1 MQYTK
6 ILFSA
11 IVGAVIGYITNWLAI
26 KMLFRPHKEKR
37 IFGIK
42 IPFTPGLIPKEQG
55 RIAKSVGDAVG
66 NHLLTKEAMVDALK
80 DNKVDD
86 KFKQLI
92 NKKIKS
98 IINKNISIKDQL
110 RNIIGVQFE
119 RIVFNSKNK
128 LSNIILRTIR
138 KEDFKV
144 QFEDLIVDAIKVE
157 LRKSPKDIIESS
169 YYNIVRRKLLNNSVD
184 FKNSKEF
191 KNYLEKGV
199 QKKLIKFQNL
209 DKSLNEVIPLGVV
222 SSLKVYIYNKNHDIS
237 MGIKELLNDEKVQ
250 LKLQN
255 VFSELMSSNLNP
267 MVAMFLNPTT
277 IYNKIHSVLN
287 EHLDKEETQKEVA
300 LFVNDI
306 VDKMLKLKVSNII
319 SGLSEDAKVKNA
331 EAISDFIL
339 KNILEDEVFDEILLK
354 LEDKIKESGSIEELL
369 AKLNINSYEILRNI
383 IGNKVESILSSQE
396 IIEKIAFYTDKIIDK
411 ILETKICDI
420 TKGKEEEILSVAH
433 KMGENV
439 FDKFVKNEANQFLDC
454 FDISKIVENRINTFE
469 VSFAEKIILEIA
481 SKELSAIT
489 WLGALLGFIMG
500 LVSSLM
506 AMM

>member
-287 EHLDKEETQKEVA
+287 EHLDKEETQKEVV

-469 VSFAEKIILEIA
+469 VSFAEKVILEIA

-500 LVSSLM
+500 LISSLM

>member
-169 YYNIVRRKLLNNSVD
+169 YYNIVRRKLL
-184 FKNSKEF
+184 
-191 KNYLEKGV
+191 
-199 QKKLIKFQNL
+199 
-209 DKSLNEVIPLGVV
+209 
-222 SSLKVYIYNKNHDIS
+222 
-237 MGIKELLNDEKVQ
+237 
-250 LKLQN
+250 
-255 VFSELMSSNLNP
+255 
-267 MVAMFLNPTT
+267 
-277 IYNKIHSVLN
+277 
-287 EHLDKEETQKEVA
+287 
-300 LFVNDI
+300 
-306 VDKMLKLKVSNII
+306 
-319 SGLSEDAKVKNA
+319 
-331 EAISDFIL
+331 
-339 KNILEDEVFDEILLK
+339 
-354 LEDKIKESGSIEELL
+354 
-369 AKLNINSYEILRNI
+369 
-383 IGNKVESILSSQE
+383 
-396 IIEKIAFYTDKIIDK
+396 
-411 ILETKICDI
+411 
-420 TKGKEEEILSVAH
+420 
-433 KMGENV
+433 
-439 FDKFVKNEANQFLDC
+439 
-454 FDISKIVENRINTFE
+454 
-469 VSFAEKIILEIA
+469 
-481 SKELSAIT
+481 
-489 WLGALLGFIMG
+489 
-500 LVSSLM
+500 
-506 AMM
+506 